1 MLLYQQDNLTLDHS
15 ATEVNIRYLIRPT
28 ASQTELEAPGFET
41 ETSGPE
47 VSKSDHYTTEA
58 EMAVTLG
65 KTPVSVLQELLSRR
79 GTTPKY
85 ELVQIEGAIHEPT
98 FRYRVTVSDVVA
110 MGTGRSK
117 KEAKHAAA
125 KAILDKMIV
134 SSQEEGGGIIGSTN
148 NIPDVKSEIVSPYDD
163 KIPGNP
169 IGMLQEICMSRRW
182 PPPSYDLTSEEGLPH
197 ERLFTI
203 QCTVFKQKETAHH
216 HQPSHSQPTPVGA
229 NWSDSA
235 PSLLVLA
242 PSLLS
247 APDLVSA
254 GWKDDVMLVRM
265 AGTGKSKKLAKRQAA
280 NKMWE
285 KLQDAQNVSSSVSP
299 GLEDDDEIS
308 NSVPNVAA
316 RYADLKDS
324 KISTLS
330 TNHSHK
336 VSQFHKNLK
345 GSSGPKLSDL
355 QTTTLNNLDF
365 NFVQFLNEIA
375 SEQLFEV
382 TYVDIEEKSINGKAQ
397 CLVQLSTLPVAVCYG
412 CGISSKEAQSSAAQN
427 ALEYL
432 KIMTKK

>member
-1 MLLYQQDNLTLDHS
+1 MVQF
-15 ATEVNIRYLIRPT
+15 PWW
-28 ASQTELEAPGFET
+28 
-41 ETSGPE
+41 
-47 VSKSDHYTTEA
+47 

-203 QCTVFKQKETAHH
+203 QCTVFKQKET
-216 HQPSHSQPTPVGA
+216 
-229 NWSDSA
+229 
-235 PSLLVLA
+235 
-242 PSLLS
+242 
-247 APDLVSA
+247 
-254 GWKDDVMLVRM
+254 
-265 AGTGKSKKLAKRQAA
+265 GTGKSKKLAKRQAA